1 MRVFTSLKF
10 EKFGD
15 TSTTNLVSFVQSV
28 ELRNCRNFETDISN
42 ISNISN
48 IYIHTKG
55 EEDVKFAGNC
65 YAIRRI
71 KKKKKKRNGTKVL
84 CELLDMRLYTL
95 KREK

>member
-42 ISNISN
+42 ISNI
-48 IYIHTKG
+48 YIHTKG

-65 YAIRRI
+65 YAIRRK